1 MASDDKGEGEDDTA
15 SAAIRK
21 AARLTAF
28 ILGTTINDCLV
39 NSASGKL
46 LSIKGMEAS
55 KLTCEMLRKFC
66 SVRSITGYKGL
77 NKLKM
82 CDLIVQ
88 RCRSNA
94 VATSFYPEDNEGNE
108 DDDDEESDPDP
119 ALNREESAIPEN
131 TFEWDDEAGV
141 GVATT
146 EDGVR
151 NDGAD
156 VQTGTANGRAATPTN
171 VTAAVANG
179 RKPRKAKPKAL
190 KSSAPK
196 VITKEGTYY
205 RVLNVYFDERHRP
218 DVLRMGA
225 ISTRNEL
232 DAREF
237 KNKRIYD
244 ALVITYLDRETDPC
258 DNGQMS
264 YPDDPFFGALGIGNE
279 TPDDYDILTSL
290 YFAEAMDYLNHHYA
304 VAHRNWKKSGTHD
317 DFEKFVG
324 QRAYLYYYFLWLQDV
339 PILKN
344 LAVAALP
351 ENVVQESQTSVIGI
365 APPNVG
371 ASYKR
376 QKKNDGM
383 VAAFTAI
390 GAASQSKVD
399 LLQKRVDQAEVQVG
413 FARERHGLNK
423 SRELAAA
430 VQSYG
435 ALLEAAEQ
443 KLSDIESS
451 EMLNETNPRVIT
463 ARKMVTLWQSK
474 LDMAVESLAKTSF

>member
-1 MASDDKGEGEDDTA
+1 MASDDKGEDEDDTA

-28 ILGTTINDCLV
+28 IVGTTINDCLV

-46 LSIKGMEAS
+46 LLIKGMEAS
-55 KLTCEMLRKFC
+55 KLTCKMLRTFC
-66 SVRSITGYKGL
+66 SVHSITGYKGL

-82 CDLIVQ
+82 CDLIVE
-88 RCRSNA
+88 RCRSKA
-94 VATSFYPEDNEGNE
+94 VATSYYPEDNEGDEEGDEDDDE
-108 DDDDEESDPDP
+108 DDDDEETDP
-119 ALNREESAIPEN
+119 AFNREESAIPEN

-141 GVATT
+141 GVVTT
-146 EDGVR
+146 EAGVS
-151 NDGAD
+151 NNGAD

-171 VTAAVANG
+171 VTAPVANG
-179 RKPRKAKPKAL
+179 RKARKAKPKAL

-279 TPDDYDILTSL
+279 TPDD
-290 YFAEAMDYLNHHYA
+290 
-304 VAHRNWKKSGTHD
+304 
-317 DFEKFVG
+317 
-324 QRAYLYYYFLWLQDV
+324 
-339 PILKN
+339 
-344 LAVAALP
+344 
-351 ENVVQESQTSVIGI
+351 
-365 APPNVG
+365 
-371 ASYKR
+371 
-376 QKKNDGM
+376 
-383 VAAFTAI
+383 
-390 GAASQSKVD
+390 
-399 LLQKRVDQAEVQVG
+399 
-413 FARERHGLNK
+413 
-423 SRELAAA
+423 
-430 VQSYG
+430 
-435 ALLEAAEQ
+435 
-443 KLSDIESS
+443 
-451 EMLNETNPRVIT
+451 
-463 ARKMVTLWQSK
+463 
-474 LDMAVESLAKTSF
+474 